1 MKYAAHALV
10 TVLMGLVFASFA
22 FSQDPVMVMDHKK
35 EIGAHERPLVQFSH
49 EKHMG
54 IVKPDCLYCHHDFDK
69 HGNNVGGESAVQA
82 CATCHSPGSGKSLM
96 PLKEAFHGQCK
107 GCHQQLREKRYKS
120 GPLTCGECHV
130 RK

>member
-1 MKYAAHALV
+1 MKHAVWALA
-10 TVLMGLVFASFA
+10 TVMVGLVFASIA
-22 FSQDPVMVMDHKK
+22 FSQDPVMVMEHKK
-35 EIGAHERPLVQFSH
+35 EIGVHERPLVHFNH
-49 EKHMG
+49 EKHME

-82 CATCHSPGSGKSLM
+82 CAACHGPGSGKNLV

-107 GCHQQLREKRYKS
+107 GCHQQLRDRGFKS
-120 GPLTCGECHV
+120 GPVTCGECHV